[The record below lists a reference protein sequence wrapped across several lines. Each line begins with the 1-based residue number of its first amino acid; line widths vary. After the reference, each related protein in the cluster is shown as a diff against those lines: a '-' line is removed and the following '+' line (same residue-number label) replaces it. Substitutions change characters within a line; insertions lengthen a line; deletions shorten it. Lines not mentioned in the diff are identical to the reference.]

1 MKRFPILAVAVL
13 AISLGAWH
21 GGARAQSVTPRQ
33 IQGLINNGQA
43 DTALAD
49 LQAVLQAHPDSGVA
63 WYLSAEAQDATG
75 NEDAARDALAKAEQ
89 FAPGLP
95 FAKPNDVAA
104 LQAHL
109 DGGGAPHRRGI
120 GLVPLVIGGLVLLFV
135 LMRFFARRR
144 VMPMAY
150 GAYPGQAGYGQPGY
164 GPGGMPYGPAGGGIG
179 SGLLSGLAAGAGF
192 AAGERIID
200 DLSGNR
206 GYDQGQGFDQSQSFD
221 PDQVPDRDDGLNGS
235 PGWDDN
241 SNNNDPGNN
250 W

>member
-1 MKRFPILAVAVL
+1 MRNFLIPVL
-13 AISLGAWH
+13 FCFTLSLGA
-21 GGARAQSVTPRQ
+21 AQAQTITPHQ
-33 IQGLINNGQA
+33 IQSLIASGQA

-49 LQAVLQAHPDSGVA
+49 LQTILQAHPDSGIA
-63 WYLSAEAQDATG
+63 WYLSAEADDALG
-75 NEDAARDALAKAEQ
+75 NEDAARGALAKAEQ

-95 FAKPNDVAA
+95 FAKPADAAA

-109 DGGGAPHRRGI
+109 NGGDAPRHHGI
-120 GLVPLVIGGLVLLFV
+120 SPGLLIGGLVLLFLLWRV
-135 LMRFFARRR
+135 FARRQ

-150 GAYPGQAGYGQPGY
+150 GAPGPGFGQPGY
-164 GPGGMPYGPAGGGIG
+164 GPGGMPYGPTGGGIG

-206 GYDQGQGFDQSQSFD
+206 GVDEGQFID
-221 PDQVPDRDDGLNGS
+221 PNPVPDRDDGLNGS
-235 PGWDDN
+235 PGWDDGG
-241 SNNNDPGNN
+241 NNTDPGNN